1 MDPHWLVVLVFP
13 FLEVFE
19 TAQNC
24 QKKQRE
30 IVLVLSN
37 FYELFTSF
45 DRNHCP
51 CLLSHISWISWFGV
65 HCFADFLM
73 VWEFGHQTPSCSK
86 PWEPWLENRI
96 RLQHSL
102 WSLFSKQNPH
112 HSLHKVASFCTVP
125 LHKGVQQLFERNQSH
140 FQKERCPKFFLYR

>member
-1 MDPHWLVVLVFP
+1 MDPHWLVVLVFS

-19 TAQNC
+19 TAQSC
-24 QKKQRE
+24 QKKTTGNRFGFIE
-30 IVLVLSN
+30 LLWTFHIVWQEPLSM
-37 FYELFTSF
+37 S
-45 DRNHCP
+45 
-51 CLLSHISWISWFGV
+51 LSHISWISWFGV

-73 VWEFGHQTPSCSK
+73 VWEVGHQTPSCSK

-140 FQKERCPKFFLYR
+140 FQKERCPKFF